1 MMLVGSNRVGTWY
14 VRSRSVSVGAGG
26 SFVFSCFDF
35 VTSVVQTHRGRYWKI
50 LEDLFKSK
58 PSQHCKCTARYSARA
73 ESDTYIDPLIPAII
87 EYKTYVRR

>member
-14 VRSRSVSVGAGG
+14 VSVGRCGPGG

-73 ESDTYIDPLIPAII
+73 ESDT
-87 EYKTYVRR
+87 